1 MVISTY
7 DGLEHVADLIQDSV
21 DTIAIGT
28 GGTTEAQTDSSL
40 ENEEYRASVGASNV
54 SIVDL
59 SGSGVLYQ
67 LNIKGGTQV
76 AGGTQIQEIGLFADA
91 DGDGT
96 TEILVVR
103 DTFGIKEITSGRF
116 STFEIELPVE
126 NGA

>member
-1 MVISTY
+1 VVISTN

-28 GGTTEAQTDSSL
+28 GSTTEAQTDSSL

-96 TEILVVR
+96 AEILVVR